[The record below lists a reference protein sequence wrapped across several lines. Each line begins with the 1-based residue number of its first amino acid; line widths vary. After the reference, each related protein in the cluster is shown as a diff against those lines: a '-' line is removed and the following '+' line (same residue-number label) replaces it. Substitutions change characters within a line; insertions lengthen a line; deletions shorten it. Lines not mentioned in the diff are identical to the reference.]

1 MRTNSHFVA
10 LKSGGGYAY
19 LSYPLKLRLY
29 VCVWWM
35 LRVTT
40 WRCLTYPVVSRCPAS
55 HWRSPW
61 TCWSPRLYTRTAAL
75 AHRGAAAPHRW
86 VVSSW
91 WCCCQEST
99 FCTSARRTSPAS
111 HALSM
116 YHHSITAHHS
126 VAEKLSDVF
135 QSISPSPPIDII
147 WAMAVVWREYYQN
160 CSVLCCVR
168 QLCTMVCTQIW
179 AVLKFT
185 FSYRVKL
192 NKEDAVDRCKW
203 RKVINEVRWPGW
215 VWAGEC
221 FFWYRPTWV
230 VPDKRPVKWLLLLL

>member
-10 LKSGGGYAY
+10 LKSGGYAY

-61 TCWSPRLYTRTAAL
+61 TCWSPRLYTRAAAL

-135 QSISPSPPIDII
+135 QSIPPLHLLTSSELWQLSGGNII
-147 WAMAVVWREYYQN
+147 RTVLRCVVYGSCAQWYAHKYEQ
-160 CSVLCCVR
+160 
-168 QLCTMVCTQIW
+168 
-179 AVLKFT
+179 F
-185 FSYRVKL
+185 L
-192 NKEDAVDRCKW
+192 NLRL
-203 RKVINEVRWPGW
+203 VIGLSWIKRMPWTVANGERW
-215 VWAGEC
+215 
-221 FFWYRPTWV
+221 
-230 VPDKRPVKWLLLLL
+230 